1 MTYHDRTT
9 KEAYDKD
16 ILDKKVSEIDKFY
29 KKYKNGKVFLTN
41 YALSC
46 GYIDVQKIGKGFCY
60 IIKNATSAYHTTYYK
75 EINGYPIGYN
85 DFQTLSEARRH
96 LTMNIC
102 NNKKYYYE
110 AKIETIYQYMSKKS
124 SNITILK
131 ESSKEKLRT
140 SINNFMIWNQKYY
153 TKHVIEIYKHNINEN
168 EDRKEAK
175 QVYRKIK
182 NAENPVDITKKDFQ
196 SF

>member
-46 GYIDVQKIGKGFCY
+46 GYIDVQKVGKGFCY
-60 IIKNATSAYHTTYYK
+60 IIKHAAFMYENTYYN
-75 EINGYPIGYN
+75 EINSYPIESKS
-85 DFQTLSEARRH
+85 FETLSEARRH
-96 LTMNIC
+96 LTINVR

-110 AKIETIYQYMSKKS
+110 AKIQTIYRYMGKELN
-124 SNITILK
+124 NITILK
-131 ESSKEKLRT
+131 ESNKEKLRIA
-140 SINNFMIWNQKYY
+140 INNFMITHQEYY
-153 TKHVIEIYKHNINEN
+153 TIHVIEIYKHEINKDE
-168 EDRKEAK
+168 KECK
-175 QVYRKIK
+175 QVYLKIK
-182 NAENPVDITKKDFQ
+182 NAENPIDITRKDFQ